1 MTAEY
6 LDRYAQL
13 LVSYCLNIK
22 PGDRLLIQTT
32 PLAEP
37 LVREV
42 YKFALEAGAAAVEID
57 WMYRWRGP
65 MLFKYGTDA
74 TLSHLSPLLR
84 EAYNEY
90 ETYLHIRAP
99 YNLRDTD
106 GATPAQAAKRQA
118 TYAGI
123 QQTYMERTGSYVLR
137 RNLCQYPTDAAAQE
151 ADMSLEAYTDYVIK
165 ACKLDRPDPAN
176 GWLEVRAAQQAMVDK
191 LNAATRVRYVGPNG
205 TDISFSTEGRIWIN
219 SDGRTN
225 MPSGEVYTSPVEDSV
240 EGEVFFSF
248 PSIHGGY
255 TVEDVR
261 LHVRNGYIESWEA
274 SQGKEYLDKVFALPG
289 ARRFGEAAIG
299 TNYSL
304 SRITKN
310 ILYDEKIGG
319 SIHMAIGQSY
329 LQCNGK
335 NDSPIHWDL
344 ITDMTQGGKIFAD
357 GELIYQNGQFIL

>member
-137 RNLCQYPTDAAAQE
+137 RKKPICRSRHIPT
-151 ADMSLEAYTDYVIK
+151 MSS
-165 ACKLDRPDPAN
+165 KLVSSIVPT
-176 GWLEVRAAQQAMVDK
+176 QQMAGSRCG
-191 LNAATRVRYVGPNG
+191 LPN
-205 TDISFSTEGRIWIN
+205 RRWW
-219 SDGRTN
+219 
-225 MPSGEVYTSPVEDSV
+225 TS
-240 EGEVFFSF
+240 
-248 PSIHGGY
+248 
-255 TVEDVR
+255 
-261 LHVRNGYIESWEA
+261 
-274 SQGKEYLDKVFALPG
+274 
-289 ARRFGEAAIG
+289 
-299 TNYSL
+299 
-304 SRITKN
+304 
-310 ILYDEKIGG
+310 
-319 SIHMAIGQSY
+319 
-329 LQCNGK
+329 
-335 NDSPIHWDL
+335 
-344 ITDMTQGGKIFAD
+344 
-357 GELIYQNGQFIL
+357 